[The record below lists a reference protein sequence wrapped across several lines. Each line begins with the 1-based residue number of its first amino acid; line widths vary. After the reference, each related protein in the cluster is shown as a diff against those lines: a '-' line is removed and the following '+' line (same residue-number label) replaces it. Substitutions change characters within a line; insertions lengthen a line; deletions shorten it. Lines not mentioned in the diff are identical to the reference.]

1 MTHCLKCDKLPT
13 LATGH
18 LAVYFWPPLGH
29 TTAKLKSILKDYDQF
44 APIEGGLTFSI
55 KSQDMPELIHKI
67 DLKLSQSEK
76 QDTNCLLQENRRQPN
91 LADFRCVTSLQKM
104 TGLYGS
110 KWLLDILEQKR
121 MTSMF
126 QPIVHA
132 QHPNVPFAHECLLRW
147 YDENQQLNSPA
158 RLFKSAQD
166 ADLIFPLDRAARE
179 IHIRNAAAADMP
191 SKIFVNF
198 APTAIYDPNNC
209 LKSTFK
215 VIREVGIDP
224 ANIVFEV
231 VETERIS
238 DPEHL
243 KNILAAYKQQGF
255 GVALD
260 DLGSGHSTLNML
272 GALKPDYVKLDM
284 EMIRD
289 VHKDRFKSELVRKIV
304 ELSHSFDIKVVAE
317 GIETKEEAAWLVS
330 QDVDF
335 MQGFHFAKPDKT
347 PKKTLDRRAAA

>member
-1 MTHCLKCDKLPT
+1 MTRCLKCDTLPT
-13 LATGH
+13 LARGR
-18 LAVYFWPPLGH
+18 LAVYIWPPLGH
-29 TTAKLKSILKDYDQF
+29 TTAKLKSILKDYDEF
-44 APIEGGLTFSI
+44 AAIEGGLTFSI
-55 KSQDMPELIHKI
+55 DSQDMTDLIRKI

-76 QDTNCLLQENRRQPN
+76 HDTNCLLQENRRQPD
-91 LADFRCVTSLQKM
+91 LSDFSCVTSLQKM
-104 TGLYGS
+104 TGLYS
-110 KWLLDILEQKR
+110 SRWLIDIIDQKR
-121 MTSMF
+121 MTSVF

-132 QHPNVPFAHECLLRW
+132 QKPNIPFAHECLLRW
-147 YDENQQLNSPA
+147 YNEDEQLNGPA
-158 RLFKSAQD
+158 RLFQTAQE

-179 IHIRNAAAADMP
+179 IHIRNAAAASMP

-215 VIREVGIDP
+215 VIREVDIDP
-224 ANIVFEV
+224 SNIVFEV
-231 VETERIS
+231 VETEHIN

-255 GVALD
+255 QVALD

-304 ELSHSFDIKVVAE
+304 ELSHSFDIQVVAE
-317 GIETKEEAAWLVS
+317 GIETKEEASWLVS

-335 MQGFHFAKPDKT
+335 MQGFYFAKPDKT
-347 PKKTLDRRAAA
+347 PRTTLDRRSAA